1 MKPMAKKSSPA
12 TTISRLLIANRGEI
26 VCRIIRTCK
35 RLGIETVA
43 IHSKGEESS
52 PHALQ
57 ADYAYLLSDK
67 LGTAAYLDG
76 ERVLAIAKE
85 CGAQAIHP
93 GYGFLAE
100 NPDFAEAVQEA
111 GLIFVGPTAA
121 AMRKLGHKHSA
132 RTVAIQAGV
141 PVAPGYDE
149 EKNDEESLTKAASKL
164 GFPLLIKASA
174 GGGGK
179 GMRRV
184 SSAAEF
190 PSALAGAKREAL
202 SFFGDGRLLLEKII
216 SPARHI
222 EVQLLADNHGN
233 VLHLFERDCS
243 LQRRHQKVI
252 EESPAPLL
260 TSSMRTKICNAAVT
274 LAKAV
279 GLTGAAT
286 AEFLVPLEKNENED
300 FFFLEVNPRLQVEHP
315 VTEFVTG
322 LDLVELQ
329 LSVAAGNKLALT
341 QEQLSIKG
349 HAVQARIYA
358 EVPRLGFTP
367 NTGKVSG
374 FFPPEGLD
382 SPALRFDHALQN
394 DFEVTTN
401 FDPMLGK
408 LIAYGESRDEA
419 LSRLR
424 QLVSGL
430 GINGVWT
437 NQGFV
442 LRVLATKEVIQG
454 PVSTTFLDEREEL
467 RVLPAS
473 AGVISRALIAH
484 IVTKAFVEGE
494 RSINR
499 LDPFSTFDYFR
510 GPGSVD
516 LNTRPV
522 CEPEISYQI
531 NSGDFAEPLVIKGRV
546 TAAAG
551 AVGSA
556 RPSLL
561 ALQVTV
567 EGVTHQVGIV
577 ARSVDGIPSALEI
590 DGHRIQPHITS
601 ISRSAFGNELK
612 TTISLD
618 GSAFRITQLERKA
631 EGEAQGSGDTV
642 TSPLPGSIIA
652 LKVKSG
658 QKVVEGETLVV
669 LESMKMEHALN
680 SSRVGIVKEVHVA
693 LGAAVKEGQ
702 VLMTLELEG

>member
-1 MKPMAKKSSPA
+1 MAKKSSPA
-12 TTISRLLIANRGEI
+12 TAISRLLIANRGEI

-57 ADYAYLLSDK
+57 ADYAYLLSEK

-85 CGAQAIHP
+85 SGAQAIHP

-100 NPDFAEAVQEA
+100 NPEFAEAVHKA
-111 GLIFVGPTAA
+111 GLIFVGPTAD

-132 RTVAIQAGV
+132 RAVAIQAGV

-184 SSAAEF
+184 STATEF
-190 PSALAGAKREAL
+190 STALAGAKREAL
-202 SFFGDGRLLLEKII
+202 SFFGDGRLLLERII

-260 TSSMRTKICNAAVT
+260 TPSMRTKICNAAVAI
-274 LAKAV
+274 AKLV

-286 AEFLVPLEKNENED
+286 AEFLVPLENNKNEE
-300 FFFLEVNPRLQVEHP
+300 FYFLEVNPRLQVEHP

-322 LDLVELQ
+322 VDLVELQ
-329 LSVAAGNKLALT
+329 LSVAAGHKLALT
-341 QEQLSIKG
+341 QEQLCLKG

-358 EVPRLGFTP
+358 EVPRLGFAP
-367 NTGKVSG
+367 NTGKITG
-374 FFPPEGLD
+374 FFPPHGLE
-382 SPALRFDHALQN
+382 SPVLRFDHALQHG
-394 DFEVTTN
+394 FEVTTN

-408 LIAYGESRDEA
+408 LIAYGESREEA

-424 QLVSGL
+424 QLVSEL

-442 LRVLATKEVIQG
+442 LRVLATKEVIHG

-467 RVLPAS
+467 RVLPATAS
-473 AGVISRALIAH
+473 VITRALISH
-484 IVTKAFVEGE
+484 IVAKAFVESQ
-494 RSINR
+494 RSANSR
-499 LDPFSTFDYFR
+499 DPFSTFDYFR
-510 GPGSVD
+510 GRGSSD

-522 CEPEISYQI
+522 CEPETSYQVA
-531 NSGDFAEPLVIKGRV
+531 SGDFAEPLVMQGRV
-546 TAAAG
+546 SA
-551 AVGSA
+551 AVGA
-556 RPSLL
+556 IGTIRPSLSM
-561 ALQVTV
+561 LQVII
-567 EGVTHQVGIV
+567 EGVTHKVGIV
-577 ARSVDGIPSALEI
+577 AQNPEGIPSALEI
-590 DGHRIQPHITS
+590 DGYRIQPHITS
-601 ISRSAFGNELK
+601 ITHSAFGNELK
-612 TTISLD
+612 STVSLD
-618 GSAFRITQLERKA
+618 GSAFRITQLEQSV
-631 EGEAQGSGDTV
+631 ENEARGSGDTV

-680 SSRVGIVKEVHVA
+680 ASRMGTIKEVHIA

-702 VLMTLELEG
+702 LLMTLELEG